1 MDTKISKI
9 DFMPKL
15 TLNYPRS
22 NTLFKINPLYYGY
35 HIFVSIFGIGQL
47 KSWLTLFAYLFILIY
62 IDIITS
68 WQIMTLLSHFIQKDY
83 LLKGFT
89 VSKLLTMVVQNIE
102 PKLSNQSF
110 HWCVGLVILSHL
122 SEALLLNNISKMM
135 RNHQWR

>member
-47 KSWLTLFAYLFILIY
+47 
-62 IDIITS
+62 
-68 WQIMTLLSHFIQKDY
+68 
-83 LLKGFT
+83 
-89 VSKLLTMVVQNIE
+89 
-102 PKLSNQSF
+102 
-110 HWCVGLVILSHL
+110 
-122 SEALLLNNISKMM
+122 
-135 RNHQWR
+135 